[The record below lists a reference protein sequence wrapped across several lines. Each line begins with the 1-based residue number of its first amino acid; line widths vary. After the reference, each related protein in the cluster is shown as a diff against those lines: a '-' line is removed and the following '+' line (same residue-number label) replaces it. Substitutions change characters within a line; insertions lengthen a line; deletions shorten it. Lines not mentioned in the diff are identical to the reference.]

1 MNRIHKTIS
10 PNLDQVVQRIDT
22 PSTAVPVPVPFPG
35 HIYQTVM
42 FLMPEIRSIPFQH
55 TGFME
60 LQVSKQ
66 ISFPR
71 CLNLFFGYA
80 GHCTGT
86 VILFIVLYLLPVMA

>member
-1 MNRIHKTIS
+1 
-10 PNLDQVVQRIDT
+10 
-22 PSTAVPVPVPFPG
+22 
-35 HIYQTVM
+35 
-42 FLMPEIRSIPFQH
+42 MPEIRSIPFQH

-86 VILFIVLYLLPVMA
+86 VILFIVLYLLPVME

>member
-1 MNRIHKTIS
+1 
-10 PNLDQVVQRIDT
+10 
-22 PSTAVPVPVPFPG
+22 
-35 HIYQTVM
+35 M

-55 TGFME
+55 TRFME

-86 VILFIVLYLLPVMA
+86 VILFIVLCLLPVMERKKTPKGA